1 MTETKRPWVFKPSGV
16 PDQSIITADGHKE
29 EDNSGWAIC
38 SLHGLDAIENGLLI
52 VRAVN
57 SHDKLVRALE
67 LFVDCWKGGDGGA
80 SSVEE
85 LAWAFEQ
92 AEAALR
98 EAKGE

>member
-1 MTETKRPWVFKPSGV
+1 MTETKRPWIFKPSGV

-29 EDNSGWAIC
+29 EDNRGWAIC

-67 LFVDCWKGGDGGA
+67 A
-80 SSVEE
+80 A
-85 LAWAFEQ
+85 LAEHERLPEGQKSLGVLVLAK
-92 AEAALR
+92 AALR
-98 EAKGE
+98 EAKT